1 MRIFNIAFLLVG
13 LSGLPIC
20 LAQVDES
27 RLPSFEDNSSSLWK
41 RAQCVIPAKNTGDD
55 DSPAILEA
63 FRKCG
68 KSGRIIFTNTTYHIG
83 KVMKTIGLRDT
94 EIQIRGTLLWSTDI
108 DYWLNN
114 SIPNGYQNQS
124 SAWHLGGERLT
135 IRGFGYGTLDGNG
148 QAWYDF
154 VKGQSNYPGRPH
166 QITIIGAKDSVI
178 EGLRFVQSQMW
189 TMTIRDSDNVLLQDI
204 YVNST
209 SSSKNPARN
218 TDGVDGMFS
227 NRLTF
232 RRWHIVN
239 GDDCI
244 SLKANS
250 TNVLIEDSTFI
261 KGLGFALGS
270 IGQYNGK
277 YERIENVTLRN
288 TNAINTKHGAYIKTF
303 TGDVIG
309 YPPNGGGGGLG
320 HIKNITI
327 TGLNYT
333 LGRDEAFQI
342 TQCVSFQGTPGDC
355 NTSRF
360 NISDITLRDWYGS
373 MNNSY
378 NAFMRCSSAAEGCR
392 NFHIDAETFD
402 IKKTGDG
409 TRADKF
415 ACRSVGLPRVG
426 FECS

>member
-1 MRIFNIAFLLVG
+1 MRTSNFLSLFVG
-13 LSGLPIC
+13 LGGLSRC
-20 LAQVDES
+20 LAQADEP

-41 RAQCVIPAKNTGDD
+41 RAQCVIPAKNTGED

-63 FRKCG
+63 FNKCG
-68 KSGRIIFTNTTYHIG
+68 KSGRIVFTNTTYHIG
-83 KVMKTIGLRDT
+83 KVMKTIGLKDT

-108 DYWLNN
+108 DYWLDD

-135 IRGFGYGTLDGNG
+135 IRGFGYGTFDGNG

-154 VKGQSNYPGRPH
+154 VKGQSNYP
-166 QITIIGAKDSVI
+166 GAKDSVI

-209 SSSKNPARN
+209 SSSKSPARN

-232 RRWHIVN
+232 RRWHVVN

-261 KGLGFALGS
+261 KGSGFALGS

-277 YERIENVTLRN
+277 YERIENISMRN
-288 TNAINTKHGAYIKTF
+288 TNAINTKYGAYIKTF
-303 TGDVIG
+303 TGDSVG
-309 YPPNGGGGGLG
+309 YPPNGGGGGFG
-320 HIKNITI
+320 HT
-327 TGLNYT
+327 
-333 LGRDEAFQI
+333 
-342 TQCVSFQGTPGDC
+342 
-355 NTSRF
+355 
-360 NISDITLRDWYGS
+360 TLRDWYGS
-373 MNNSY
+373 MNNTY
-378 NAFMRCSSAAEGCR
+378 NVFMRCSSVAQGCR
-392 NFHIDAETFD
+392 NFSIDAETFD

-426 FECS
+426 FECT